1 MLAILAPILVFG
13 LVIFVHELGHF
24 IAAKSVGV
32 YAPRFSIGFGPSL
45 FRKRWGETEYILA
58 ALPLG
63 GYVRMAS
70 RLDEDAAFLEGGSE
84 RAPQLENPDY
94 DPNAMIPFGPVP
106 IPENRLF
113 ESKPLPAR
121 LFILIAGV
129 TMNVLLTFVI
139 AIGIAL
145 HYGNPVITT
154 RVIGQVRPLPNAP
167 AFEQLQA
174 GDTILA
180 VNGSPV
186 RNWEDVARDI
196 VASKDSVVFRT
207 SRITVHQPL
216 GAGGAGAPSP
226 EQIIS
231 SLDFERPAV
240 LDAILPGGRADQAGL
255 QSGDSIVAID
265 GRPVSTWGQLVGVV
279 SASPDRTL
287 RLTVVREHRTL
298 DVTVMPKPTP
308 DTLPATQEIR
318 TVGKI
323 GASSRIPTSREPMS
337 VGAAVSA
344 GSRMTLFMAG
354 AIVDIVKKLVT
365 REISVSQLSGP
376 VGITRM
382 SVEAARSG
390 LESLLTLIALL
401 SVNVAILN
409 MLPIPILD
417 GGQILINVL
426 ESAKGKPFSLRTREY
441 ILRFGLLAIAL
452 LFVVVMYNDTHG
464 FFARLAN
471 WFGRLRG

>member
-24 IAAKSVGV
+24 IAAKTVGV

-45 FRKRWGETEYILA
+45 FRKRWGETEYVLA

-70 RLDEDAAFLEGGSE
+70 RLDEDTAFLEGGAE
-84 RAPQLENPDY
+84 HAPQLDNPEY
-94 DPNAMIPFGPVP
+94 DPNAMIPFGPLP

-113 ESKPLPAR
+113 ESKALPAR

-145 HYGNPVITT
+145 HFGNPVIRT

-167 AFEQLQA
+167 AFARLQP
-174 GDTILA
+174 GDTIVS
-180 VNGSPV
+180 VNGV
-186 RNWEDVARDI
+186 LVKNWDDALRAI
-196 VASKDSVVFRT
+196 AASKDSIVLRT
-207 SRITVHQPL
+207 SRTTVQVPL
-216 GAGGAGAPSP
+216 GPGAPSP
-226 EQIIS
+226 EQVAT

-240 LDAILPGGRADQAGL
+240 LDAILPGGRAEQAGL

-265 GRPVSTWGQLVGVV
+265 GRPVSTWGQLVSVV
-279 SASPDRTL
+279 SNAPERPLRVTL
-287 RLTVVREHRTL
+287 VREKRTL
-298 DVTVMPKPTP
+298 DVSVTPKSTP
-308 DTLPATQEIR
+308 DTLAGTQEIR

-323 GASSRIPTSREPMS
+323 GASSRIPADREKIPF
-337 VGAAVSA
+337 GQAVA
-344 GSRMTLFMAG
+344 TGGRMTLFMGG

-390 LESLLTLIALL
+390 LESLLMLIALL

-452 LFVVVMYNDTHG
+452 LFVVVMYNDTHSW
-464 FFARLAN
+464 FARLAN
-471 WFGRLRG
+471 WLGRLRG

>member
-24 IAAKSVGV
+24 IAAKTVGV

-70 RLDEDAAFLEGGSE
+70 RLDEDAAFLEGGGE

-94 DPNAMIPFGPVP
+94 DPNAMIPFGPQP

-129 TMNVLLTFVI
+129 TMNVVLTFVI
-139 AIGIAL
+139 AIFIAL
-145 HYGNPVITT
+145 HFGNPVITT

-167 AFEQLQA
+167 AFAQLQA

-180 VNGSPV
+180 VNGLPV
-186 RNWEDVARDI
+186 RNWEDAVRGIA
-196 VASKDSVVFRT
+196 ASKDSVVFRT
-207 SRITVHQPL
+207 SRATVRQPL
-216 GAGGAGAPSP
+216 GGSAPSP
-226 EQIIS
+226 EQILS

-265 GRPVSTWGQLVGVV
+265 GRPVSTWGQLVSVV
-279 SASPDRTL
+279 SAAPERALRVTL
-287 RLTVVREHRTL
+287 VRQQRTL
-298 DVTVMPKPTP
+298 DLTVTPKATP
-308 DTLPATQEIR
+308 DTLAAAQIR

-323 GASSRIPTSREPMS
+323 GASSRIPTDREQMPF
-337 VGAAVSA
+337 GTAVAA

-417 GGQILINVL
+417 GGQIVINVL

-464 FFARLAN
+464 WFARIAN
-471 WFGRLRG
+471 WLGRLRG

>member
-1 MLAILAPILVFG
+1 MLAILSPILVFG

-24 IAAKSVGV
+24 IAAKAVGV

-70 RLDEDAAFLEGGSE
+70 RLDEEAAFLEGGSE
-84 RAPQLENPDY
+84 TAPKVEGPDF
-94 DPNAMIPFGPVP
+94 DANAMIPFGPLP
-106 IPENRLF
+106 IPDNRLF

-121 LFILIAGV
+121 LLILIAGV

-139 AIGIAL
+139 AVGLAL
-145 HYGNPVITT
+145 HFGRPVIAV
-154 RVIGQVRPLPNAP
+154 RVIGQVRPLPNAS
-167 AFEQLQA
+167 ALGQLQP

-180 VNGSPV
+180 VNGHPV
-186 RNWEDVARDI
+186 STWEDIDREMTASTDSI
-196 VASKDSVVFRT
+196 VLRT
-207 SRITVHQPL
+207 SRRTVRLPV
-216 GAGGAGAPSP
+216 GAGTPSP
-226 EQIIS
+226 EQLFS
-231 SLDFERPAV
+231 ALDFERPAV
-240 LDAILPGGRADQAGL
+240 LDPILPGGRAEQAGL
-255 QSGDSIVAID
+255 QSGDSVVAID
-265 GRPVSTWGQLVGVV
+265 GKRVATWSELVAVV
-279 SASPDRTL
+279 SRAADQPLRFTL
-287 RLTVVREHRTL
+287 VRDGRTL
-298 DVTVMPKPTP
+298 DVNVTPKPTL
-308 DTLPATQEIR
+308 DTAAVTHEIR

-323 GASSRIPTSREPMS
+323 GAGSRIPTGREPLG
-337 VGAAVSA
+337 VRDAIGA
-344 GSRMTLFMAG
+344 GGKTTLFMAG
-354 AIVDIVKKLVT
+354 TIVDIVKKLVT
-365 REISVSQLSGP
+365 RQLSVSQLSGP

-390 LESLLTLIALL
+390 LESLLMLIALL

-409 MLPIPILD
+409 LLPIPILD

-452 LFVVVMYNDTHG
+452 LFVVVMYNDTHSW
-464 FFARLAN
+464 FARIAN
-471 WFGRLRG
+471 WVGRLRG